1 MGETEGRAGQGRL
14 AEVLAARGGQAKAE
28 APFVIEHR
36 EALIYMLCEAAE
48 LEHGI
53 MCQYL
58 FAAFSLKQQIDEGL
72 TDEQLDAV
80 NRWRTTIL
88 HVAAEEMLHLAL
100 VHNVLSA
107 IGSAP
112 HLGRPNLPAPASHY
126 PAGVNLTLVRFGED
140 ALRHFMFL
148 ERPEGMELEG
158 AASIDVPLHDAVP
171 LMSERD
177 IVPRLQDFATVGHL
191 YRSIEQGLARLC
203 EKYGERN
210 LFIGPPDA
218 QAAGE
223 HFRWSELRPVTDL
236 ASAQQ
241 ALDTILE
248 QGEGARGDWKDAH
261 FGQFVAILDEYRAIR
276 ERDPGFEPARPVM
289 FATARPGEHDPT
301 VPLIGDRVSARC
313 VDLFNVSYEILL
325 LGLERY
331 FAHTEENDA
340 QLKTL
345 ADAAINLMVGVL
357 APLGQI
363 ITTLPAGPAHPG
375 ANTGPSFELFY
386 ESDYLMPHLAAA
398 WTMLEERLRQASD
411 FAQEIQGIAAPSLAP
426 KLEPVAAALAGIA
439 DMLAAHFPEWGAT
452 SRYVGEPA
460 PDTSEQTGAVT
471 IRERADALAARAHEA
486 SAPDQ
491 LSLLVVRTHALVLS
505 AIDGDLSRAA
515 SLLHGVLAPLVRASE
530 LDGAVSAGKLP
541 AEQAPAAGLDGS
553 LWQLAIA
560 ATTLSGAAGSGEA
573 AGWLKLA
580 AARLG
585 QLTDTLA
592 PGATVP
598 TGPERQ
604 AALQSAQNAGAPTIT
619 LVPGGPLIATDIELV
634 TDWLGTPQTPRR
646 LRALCRCGRSG
657 EKPNCDASCLRDGFD
672 DRKDPKRVPD
682 RRDTYSGMQVT
693 IFDNRGICQ
702 HSGYCTD
709 RLATVF
715 HTDGDPFVTPS
726 GGRMDEI
733 INAVRACPSGALS
746 YAVDRAESRAHVDR
760 DGTRPAAIE
769 ITRDGP
775 YRITGAIALVD
786 ADGSP
791 VERAEGASSEHYA
804 LCRCGQSRNKPYCS
818 GMHWYA
824 GFTDPQPAS
833 AANRTIYEAAGGM
846 PALTR
851 MTNMFYEK
859 LAADDPLL
867 APLYATIPPSEP
879 ERLARELAWLT
890 GAGADRPERPGLL
903 PPESHDTLTAEAR
916 ERWVELMCLAAQQA
930 RLAEQPEFHATLRAN
945 LDLYSRTDT
954 QAGSSRFTWVKRPP
968 TPTDRQEH
976 EPETAV
982 ELPAAG
988 EPVGFTA
995 HIKPMFRDRDR
1006 TSMRFA
1012 FDLWS
1017 YDDVRTNAQ
1026 GILERIKAGTMPCDG
1041 PWPAEWVD
1049 VYERWTQSG
1058 MSN

>member
-1 MGETEGRAGQGRL
+1 MGEAERRAGQGRL

-58 FAAFSLKQQIDEGL
+58 FAAFSLKQQAEEGL

-80 NRWRTTIL
+80 NRWRRTIL

-126 PAGVNLTLVRFGED
+126 PAGVNLTLVPFGED

-148 ERPEGMELEG
+148 ERPEGMEFEG
-158 AASIDVPLHDAVP
+158 AESIDVPLHDAVP

-191 YRSIEQGLARLC
+191 YRSIEHGLARLC

-210 LFIGPPDA
+210 VFIGPPDA
-218 QAAGE
+218 QAVGE
-223 HFRWSELRPVTDL
+223 HFRWSELRPVIDL
-236 ASAQQ
+236 ASAQL

-248 QGEGARGDWKDAH
+248 QGEGARGDWKEAH

-276 ERDPGFEPARPVM
+276 ERDPGFEPARPVT
-289 FATARPGEHDPT
+289 FATARPSERDTT
-301 VPLIGDRVSARC
+301 VPLISDRATARC

-325 LGLERY
+325 LALERY
-331 FAHTEENDA
+331 FAHTEEDDT

-345 ADAAINLMVGVL
+345 ADAAISLMVGVL

-363 ITTLPAGPAHPG
+363 ITTLPVGPEHGGENA
-375 ANTGPSFELFY
+375 GPSFELFY

-411 FAQEIQGIAAPSLAP
+411 FAHEIQEIAAASLAP

-439 DMLAAHFPEWGAT
+439 DMLAAHFTEWGAT
-452 SRYVGEPA
+452 SRFAGELTPN
-460 PDTSEQTGAVT
+460 TSQQASAGTIKEQ
-471 IRERADALAARAHEA
+471 ADALAAQANAA
-486 SAPDQ
+486 SPPGP
-491 LSLLVVRTHALVLS
+491 LRSMIVRTHGLVLGALES
-505 AIDGDLSRAA
+505 DPSRAA
-515 SLLHGVLAPLVRASE
+515 SLLDGVLRPLVRASG
-530 LDGAVSAGKLP
+530 LDGTVPARELP
-541 AEQAPAAGLDGS
+541 AEQPPATDLDGS

-560 ATTLSGAAGSGEA
+560 TATLSGAAGSGEA

-580 AARLG
+580 AARLQ
-585 QLTDTLA
+585 QLTDTLP
-592 PGATVP
+592 PGANIP
-598 TGPERQ
+598 TRPARQ
-604 AALQSAQNAGAPTIT
+604 AALHGAQNVADPTIT
-619 LVPGGPLIATDIELV
+619 LVRGGPLIATDIELV

-646 LRALCRCGRSG
+646 LWALCRCGQSA
-657 EKPNCDASCLRDGFD
+657 EKPNCDARCLRDGFD
-672 DRKDPKRVPD
+672 DGKDPKRVPD
-682 RRDTYSGMQVT
+682 RREIYRGEQIT

-715 HTDGDPFVTPS
+715 HTDGDPFITPS

-746 YAVDRAESRAHVDR
+746 YALGRHENRTHVDR
-760 DGTRPAAIE
+760 DGTRPAGIE

-775 YRITGAIALVD
+775 YRITGAITLVA

-791 VERAEGASSEHYA
+791 VERAEGASTEHYA

-818 GMHWYA
+818 GMHWYV
-824 GFTDPQPAS
+824 GFKDPQPAS
-833 AANRTIYEAAGGM
+833 AADQTIHEAAGGM

-851 MTNMFYEK
+851 MTSIFYEK
-859 LAADDPLL
+859 LAAGDPLL

-879 ERLARELAWLT
+879 ERLARELAWLA
-890 GAGADRPERPGLL
+890 GAGTDRPERRGLL
-903 PPESHDTLTAEAR
+903 PSESCSTITAEAR

-930 RLAEQPEFHATLRAN
+930 RLAEQAEFHATLRAN

-954 QAGSSRFTWVKRPP
+954 QSDTTRFTWVKRPP
-968 TPTDRQEH
+968 APTERQEDDR
-976 EPETAV
+976 AILV

-988 EPVGFTA
+988 EPIGFTE
-995 HIKPMFRDRDR
+995 HIKPLFRDRDR
-1006 TSMRFA
+1006 TSMTFA

-1017 YDDVRTNAQ
+1017 YEEVRANAQ
-1026 GILERIKAGTMPCDG
+1026 GILERVKAGTMPCDG
-1041 PWPAEWVD
+1041 TWPGAWVD
-1049 VYERWTQSG
+1049 VFERWTLSG
-1058 MSN
+1058 MNE